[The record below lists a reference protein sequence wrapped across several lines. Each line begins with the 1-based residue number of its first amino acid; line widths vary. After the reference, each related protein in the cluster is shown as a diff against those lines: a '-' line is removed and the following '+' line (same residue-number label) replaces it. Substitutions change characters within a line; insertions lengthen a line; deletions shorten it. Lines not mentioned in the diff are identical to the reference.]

1 MRCKMSVRRLLLA
14 FFVTL
19 ANLLI
24 HVSASWALTPT
35 GLNKEGSLAGRQ
47 AVLPGRAVRGGDSRD
62 TIGAQGVV
70 QRGRRP
76 LLGTGHA
83 EHRPST

>member
-24 HVSASWALTPT
+24 HVSASWRCAD
-35 GLNKEGSLAGRQ
+35 
-47 AVLPGRAVRGGDSRD
+47 RAR
-62 TIGAQGVV
+62 
-70 QRGRRP
+70 
-76 LLGTGHA
+76 
-83 EHRPST
+83 